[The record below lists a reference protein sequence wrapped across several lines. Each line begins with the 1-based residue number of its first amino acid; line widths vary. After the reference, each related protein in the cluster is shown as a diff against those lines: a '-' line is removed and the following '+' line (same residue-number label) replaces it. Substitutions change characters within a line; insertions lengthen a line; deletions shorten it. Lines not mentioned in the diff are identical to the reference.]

1 MADIV
6 LNDVTK
12 RYPDG
17 FEAVKHMDLEIKDGE
32 FMILVGPSGCGKST
46 ALRMIAGLEDITD
59 GDLQI
64 GGDVVNDKAPKD
76 RDIAMVFQNYALYPH
91 MTVRDNMGFAL
102 KLAKV
107 DKDEINRR
115 VEEAA
120 KILDLSA
127 HLDRKPANLSGG
139 QRQRVAMG
147 RAIVRDPQAFLMD
160 EPLSNLDAKLR
171 VQTRAQV
178 SQLQDRLGTTMVYVT
193 HDQTEAM
200 TLGDRIAVMRAG
212 VLQQVGTP
220 AELYDNPTN
229 LFVAGFI
236 GSPAMNF
243 MPASVEGDVVK
254 LPMVDAP
261 LPRDALDRIG
271 DTEGLIAGIRPE
283 AFEDAALVGE
293 KRNQGVVFRTK
304 MDLVESLGS
313 ELYAHFSLEHQG
325 IESKELQE
333 LAEDAGTADVPGG
346 GTGEVV
352 ARLDAASSATQG
364 KECELWLDT
373 SKLHFFK
380 PDGSACVTAHQLSG
394 AQRA

>member
-6 LNDVTK
+6 LDHVTK

-17 FEAVKHMDLEIKDGE
+17 FEAVKDMSLDIKDGE

-59 GDLQI
+59 GEMRI
-64 GGDVVNDKAPKD
+64 GDEIVNDRAPKD

-107 DKDEINRR
+107 DKAEINRR

-120 KILDLSA
+120 TTLDLTQ

-147 RAIVRDPQAFLMD
+147 RAIVRDPAAFLMD

-171 VQTRAQV
+171 VQTRAEV

-220 AELYDNPTN
+220 ADLYNDPTN

-236 GSPAMNF
+236 GSPSMNF
-243 MPASVEGDVVK
+243 MPARVDGDIVK

-261 LPRDALDRIG
+261 LPRSAIEKIADAG
-271 DTEGLIAGIRPE
+271 EGLIAGIRPE
-283 AFEDAALVGE
+283 AFEDAALVGD
-293 KRNQGVVFRTK
+293 KINQGVVFK
-304 MDLVESLGS
+304 VNVELVESLGS
-313 ELYAHFSLEHQG
+313 ELYVHFTLQHEG
-325 IESKELQE
+325 VESQELQE
-333 LAEDAGTADVPGG
+333 LAQDAGTADVPGS
-346 GTGEVV
+346 GTDQVV
-352 ARLDAASSATQG
+352 ARLDAASKVRQG
-364 KECELWLDT
+364 VEAELWLDT
-373 SKLHFFK
+373 AKLYFFK
-380 PDGSACVTAHQLSG
+380 PDGSAAVTAQHLTEARS
-394 AQRA
+394 